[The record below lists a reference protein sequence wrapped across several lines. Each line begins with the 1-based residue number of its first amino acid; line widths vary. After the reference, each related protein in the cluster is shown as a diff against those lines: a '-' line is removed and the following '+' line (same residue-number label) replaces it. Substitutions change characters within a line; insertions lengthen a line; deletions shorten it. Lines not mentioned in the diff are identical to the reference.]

1 MRKYHKV
8 WVANSGAGLEKR
20 QFSVQ
25 LAFTPE
31 EYNLRDAIVFRG
43 TGKRISDDEIN
54 FYHKSVDVY
63 WQQSVW
69 TDIKVCVDW
78 AKNTLSPAMKDQQN
92 YILFCNNLEGQ
103 TALSFHEEV
112 RKSGGIVSYG
122 IKNATDLWQ
131 PVD

>member
-8 WVANSGAGLEKR
+8 WVANSGAGLKKR

-31 EYNLRDAIVFRG
+31 EYKLRDAIVFRG

-69 TDIKVCVDW
+69 TDIS
-78 AKNTLSPAMKDQQN
+78 LSRLGK
-92 YILFCNNLEGQ
+92 EH
-103 TALSFHEEV
+103 SFSSNE
-112 RKSGGIVSYG
+112 RPTKL
-122 IKNATDLWQ
+122 DL
-131 PVD
+131 VLR